1 MADPAAVGAPPQT
14 SAPPPAQSERTA
26 GEGYLADQVMAETNI
41 KFDPNT
47 KEFHMMVDG
56 KQVKVSAL
64 EAISLT
70 LTNRYKKLSEVL
82 GHKVQQMQDQLTQ
95 INEASE
101 WAAKLGAPNAAQNM
115 DALSEPSE
123 SLKAWMDR
131 NNITMEKL
139 QADPP
144 DKKEVERSA
153 KLFSNYVD
161 QLSGTNDLAALS
173 LKNATQKAEQ
183 AMSTADAILGTLHH
197 LMEGMAQNIR

>member
-1 MADPAAVGAPPQT
+1 MVNVA
-14 SAPPPAQSERTA
+14 APPPPVDSPPANPPPGYTDEERR
-26 GEGYLADQVMAETNI
+26 LADEVMAETNV
-41 KFDPNT
+41 KYDSKTN
-47 KEFHMMVDG
+47 EFYIETDG
-56 KQVKVSAL
+56 KKVSVSPL
-64 EAISLT
+64 EAIGLT
-70 LTNRYKKLSEVL
+70 LTNRYKELSQVL
-82 GHKVQQMQDQLTQ
+82 GHKVQQMQDQLAQ

-101 WAAKLGAPNAAQNM
+101 WAAKLNAPNAAQNM
-115 DALSEPSE
+115 DSLPEPSD
-123 SLKAWMDR
+123 SLKAWMER
-131 NNITMEKL
+131 NNISMEKL

-144 DKKEVERSA
+144 DKAEFERSG